1 MTREEIERFIRD
13 ETFKMMT
20 GDAEAL
26 TRIIDRWEEDR
37 ARVWNEAIQE
47 GRSIGLE

>member
-1 MTREEIERFIRD
+1 MMMMREEIERFIRD

-26 TRIIDRWEEDR
+26 TRIVARWEADR
-37 ARVWNEAIQE
+37 ATVRTDAYDE
-47 GRSIGLE
+47 GRKR